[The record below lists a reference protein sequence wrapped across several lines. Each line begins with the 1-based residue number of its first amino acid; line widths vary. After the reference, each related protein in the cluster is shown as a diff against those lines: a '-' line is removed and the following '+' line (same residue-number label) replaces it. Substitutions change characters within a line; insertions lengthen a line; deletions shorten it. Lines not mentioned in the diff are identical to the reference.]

1 MVKIIDVGQTM
12 RAPGLYRVAKDY
24 VIKER
29 VNVNPYTGDLVS
41 GATIRSAHWYVP
53 CSPVGSLKILWLGFG
68 MDWGWRTWSGPRH
81 VCLDLAE
88 FSPR

>member
-29 VNVNPYTGDLVS
+29 VNVNPYNCTAIYWHGIGLLMS
-41 GATIRSAHWYVP
+41 
-53 CSPVGSLKILWLGFG
+53 SPL
-68 MDWGWRTWSGPRH
+68 
-81 VCLDLAE
+81 
-88 FSPR
+88 

>member
-29 VNVNPYTGDLVS
+29 VNVNPYMTG
-41 GATIRSAHWYVP
+41 TILS
-53 CSPVGSLKILWLGFG
+53 
-68 MDWGWRTWSGPRH
+68 
-81 VCLDLAE
+81 
-88 FSPR
+88 

>member
-29 VNVNPYTGDLVS
+29 VNVNPYTEESHSAPIVRVS
-41 GATIRSAHWYVP
+41 R
-53 CSPVGSLKILWLGFG
+53 F
-68 MDWGWRTWSGPRH
+68 
-81 VCLDLAE
+81 
-88 FSPR
+88 

>member
-29 VNVNPYTGDLVS
+29 VNVNPYSIQLDNVFLTPSTPRRV
-41 GATIRSAHWYVP
+41 TTSAVI
-53 CSPVGSLKILWLGFG
+53 SPHGS
-68 MDWGWRTWSGPRH
+68 
-81 VCLDLAE
+81 V
-88 FSPR
+88 

>member
-29 VNVNPYTGDLVS
+29 VNVNPYNLPHQTKGPSASQVILRTVTWGYHVTGWEETEPGLIIEMCWK
-41 GATIRSAHWYVP
+41 GY
-53 CSPVGSLKILWLGFG
+53 LLG
-68 MDWGWRTWSGPRH
+68 WQ
-81 VCLDLAE
+81 
-88 FSPR
+88 